1 MNGRH
6 NSLKE
11 NPHFVFY
18 SIMSTA
24 GGHLVEK
31 SLLFPPPFPA
41 TFMRMINIL

>member
-6 NSLKE
+6 NSLQE

-24 GGHLVEK
+24 GGEVAT
-31 SLLFPPPFPA
+31 FPPFPA